1 MRKVKAALTMVV
13 MVKITFQVLDVTGKS
28 TLIKE
33 VLESMSP
40 SGRRSP
46 YHRVSPAGRRS
57 PYRRVSPGGQSSS
70 HGGKNRHVS
79 PTGQSSLSNPSSDT
93 DVNSNHENSPSKR
106 GSDTYT
112 LEEKDALKNFPG
124 NEYPPGWDSKLDIT
138 WIGGDLSDAGVGFES
153 LQIDD
158 EDD

>member
-1 MRKVKAALTMVV
+1 MVEGALTIVSLPLVEGALTVVSLQAVKALATVV
-13 MVKITFQVLDVTGKS
+13 RTATSLQPV
-28 TLIKE
+28 
-33 VLESMSP
+33 
-40 SGRRSP
+40 
-46 YHRVSPAGRRS
+46 
-57 PYRRVSPGGQSSS
+57 
-70 HGGKNRHVS
+70 
-79 PTGQSSLSNPSSDT
+79 SLSNPSSDT

-124 NEYPPGWDSKLDIT
+124 NEYPPGWDNKLDIT